1 MTPWTTAAPA
11 QQLQQHRRRPADP
24 RQHGHAH
31 ATANV
36 AQAVHAHLQLAA
48 VHMQIATAHA
58 QVRACLHR
66 RARRHTLELEHL
78 GAARA
83 ELHRHRGT
91 GLQLHAAFDRRAV
104 DAAIAVGIHATADA
118 PGCSWSR

>member
-1 MTPWTTAAPA
+1 
-11 QQLQQHRRRPADP
+11 
-24 RQHGHAH
+24 
-31 ATANV
+31 
-36 AQAVHAHLQLAA
+36 
-48 VHMQIATAHA
+48 MQIATAHA

-104 DAAIAVGIHATADA
+104 DAAIAVAVHDGEAGIDIGLLRVAAGGVADQRC
-118 PGCSWSR
+118 GTQGDDE